1 MSQIYTREAATITS
15 AVALGTNLS
24 SGATNVG
31 HARWIQVVGDGTV
44 VAKNEDG
51 STATFVCL
59 GGEVITGR
67 FREITSADTRIRY
80 GNGDVPPVVPP
91 ESTGLIE
98 LDAAIAEVIDD
109 VEAIDVKVV
118 ATVADPGDAAAIPV
132 TRSAAIGLDIAD
144 AAETNT
150 LAVPAFAGQE
160 LLLYVTAL
168 AGSGTRVVT
177 VTGGVDVAGNDTL
190 TFDAAGQSLV
200 LRAIDVGGTLRW
212 ALTHADGAAASG
224 A

>member
-1 MSQIYTREAATITS
+1 MSQIYTREAATITT
-15 AVALGTNLS
+15 AVKLGTNLS
-24 SGATNVG
+24 SGAASVG
-31 HARWIQVVGDGTV
+31 HARWIQVVGDGTI

-51 STATFVCL
+51 TSATFVCV

-80 GNGDVPPVVPP
+80 GNGDVPPVVQP
-91 ESTGLIE
+91 ESVGLLAIEADLIE
-98 LDAAIAEVIDD
+98 AEADIDALELA
-109 VEAIDVKVV
+109 VV
-118 ATVADPGDAAAIPV
+118 TPVDDPGHAAAIPV

-160 LLLYVTAL
+160 LLLYATAL
-168 AGSGTRVVT
+168 AGSGTRAVT

-190 TFDAAGQSLV
+190 TFDAAGQSAV